1 MTLERR
7 DVPGLHATPGYSH
20 LTLASGRFAFLAGQC
35 PLDADGALVGPDDL
49 AAQVSQVV
57 TNALAALRAADV
69 GADDVVRTTIY
80 VASQQRTDLSQ
91 VWAQLMDSEL
101 AAAFTTAST
110 LLGVAV
116 LGYPGQLVEIDVTA
130 VLPEVTASEA

>member
-7 DVPGLHATPGYSH
+7 LVPELHPTPGYSH
-20 LTLASGRFAFLAGQC
+20 LTLAEGRFAFLVGQC
-35 PLDADGALVGPDDL
+35 PLDAHGVLVGPDDL

-57 TNALAALRAADV
+57 ANCLAALRAADA
-69 GADDVVRTTIY
+69 GPDDVVRTTIY
-80 VASQQRTDLSQ
+80 VASEQRTDLSQ
-91 VWAQLMDSEL
+91 VWVQLMDSEL

-116 LGYPGQLVEIDVTA
+116 LGYSGQRVEIDVTA
-130 VLPEVTASEA
+130 VLPEVRAGEA